1 MTFKDYYQI
10 LGIQVSASQE
20 EIKKAYRRESRK
32 WHPDVNPGV
41 DVTEKMQDINEA
53 YAILKDEEKRKRY
66 DAEYRRFIVSTP
78 TVNPSDFEVQ
88 DENLK
93 SDMES
98 AREYAQQLVKDFVDS
113 FADSTKT
120 AAASGC
126 KSTFINIFIYLI
138 GFLVADAFFALL
150 LLIDK

>member
-20 EIKKAYRRESRK
+20 EIKKAYHRESRK

-78 TVNPSDFEVQ
+78 TVNPSNFEVQ

-98 AREYAQQLVKDFVDS
+98 ARAYAQQLVKEFVDS

-126 KSTFINIFIYLI
+126 KSTVINIFIYLI